1 MKLKKTSIFCYLDF
15 DSYHCL
21 FSLQNAGIL
30 AAYFKL
36 LDIHNKNTL
45 NDVQFY
51 SFMRHVT
58 DLKKREIRLTF
69 DIEFHVEKNF
79 IRHHSSA
86 VFELLDVD
94 GDGMI
99 DSEEF
104 KSLGFLFN
112 LKGHSLSKIFHEF
125 DVSRDKNLN
134 CKEFEVFTMACI
146 YMQEETK
153 KK

>member
-1 MKLKKTSIFCYLDF
+1 MRLKKTSIFCYLDF

-21 FSLQNAGIL
+21 FFLQNVRIL

-45 NDVQFY
+45 NGILI
-51 SFMRHVT
+51 T
-58 DLKKREIRLTF
+58 
-69 DIEFHVEKNF
+69 FHVEKNF
-79 IRHHSSA
+79 IHHHSSA

-112 LKGHSLSKIFHEF
+112 LKGHSLKPQ
-125 DVSRDKNLN
+125 L
-134 CKEFEVFTMACI
+134 
-146 YMQEETK
+146 
-153 KK
+153 